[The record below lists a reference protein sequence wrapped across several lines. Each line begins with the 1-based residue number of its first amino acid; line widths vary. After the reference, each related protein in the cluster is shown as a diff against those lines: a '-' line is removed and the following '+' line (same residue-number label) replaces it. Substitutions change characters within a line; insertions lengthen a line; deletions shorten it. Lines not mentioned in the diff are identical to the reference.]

1 MTSWENRIRRRSVLA
16 GVGASVAT
24 LAAPGVVGRALSAG
38 AFSGKEIRILTWT
51 DVTGQAAVRNIA
63 QPFQEQTGAKV
74 IADLT
79 GATSEMVAKVKASAA
94 NPQYDILIL
103 SGVGAVELANAGLLA
118 KPNVDLIPNLARVVP
133 NLRTGAN
140 GYGVG
145 YLLWTDGLIY
155 STRTFKEAPNSW
167 RVLWDSKY
175 QLFLP
180 PPQWI
185 EAMVLTVMAARLT
198 GSDEKNP
205 EPGFKLLEQL
215 KSRVVLLGESPQ
227 QVAELF
233 RTETVNVGGAYAPM
247 LMPEFIRNPE
257 YQMSGALGM
266 EEGFFYDLQFMVIPK
281 GHSGDDKVTHGFI
294 NYALDAG
301 VQAKMAEDVWYG
313 PINQDTKLSEA
324 AMKSPYIVSAHSVTQ
339 KGIQSYSDY
348 LASVR
353 AQWIQ
358 RYTQI
363 FGT

>member
-1 MTSWENRIRRRSVLA
+1 MKNSKRHLERRSVLTTIA
-16 GVGASVAT
+16 ASVAT
-24 LAAPGVVGRALSAG
+24 LGAPGVVGRALAAG
-38 AFSGKEIRILTWT
+38 QFSGKQIRILTWT
-51 DVTGQAAVRNIA
+51 DETGQAAGRNIA
-63 QPFQEQTGAKV
+63 EPFQQQTGAKV

-94 NPQYDILIL
+94 NPQYDVVIL

-118 KPNVDLIPNLARVVP
+118 KPETDLLPNLARVVP
-133 NLRTGAN
+133 NLRLGAS

-145 YLLWTDGLIY
+145 YLLYTDGLIY
-155 STRTFKEAPNSW
+155 STRTFKEAPKSW
-167 RVLWDSKY
+167 RVLWDTKDKI
-175 QLFLP
+175 FLP

-185 EAMVLTVMAARLT
+185 EAMVLTVMAARLA

-215 KSRVVLLGESPQ
+215 KSRVVILGESPQ

-233 RTETVNVGGAYAPM
+233 RAGTIAVGGAYSPM
-247 LMPEFIRNPE
+247 LMPEFIKNPE
-257 YQMSGALGM
+257 YHMSGTLGM
-266 EEGFFYDLQFMVIPK
+266 EEGFFYDLQFMVMPK
-281 GHSGDDKVTHGFI
+281 GHPGENKVTHAFI

-301 VQAKMAEDVWYG
+301 VQAKMAENVWYG
-313 PINQDTKLSEA
+313 PINQDAKLSEA
-324 AMKSPYIVSAHSVTQ
+324 AMKSPYIVTPKTVAQ
-339 KGIQSYSDY
+339 KGLPSSSNY